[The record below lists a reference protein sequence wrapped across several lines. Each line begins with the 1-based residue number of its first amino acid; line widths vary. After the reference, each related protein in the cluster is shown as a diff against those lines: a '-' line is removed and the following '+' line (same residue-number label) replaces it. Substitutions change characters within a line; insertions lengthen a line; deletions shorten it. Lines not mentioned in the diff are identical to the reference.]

1 MKLFVPTA
9 FTSVQLSWSEHEKN
23 VLLVPASA
31 IIHESSPSLCFNSYF
46 TQLFTG
52 APSKNPQQ
60 LANSCNPNKCLNNAQ
75 CIEGKSTF
83 FCVCPPNTSGRLCEK
98 KTTPTTGTTIV
109 VNWFMVWI
117 KPYGL
122 FEWKKVLT
130 SPFTS
135 YNGFKTYKK
144 RVVKQNPA
152 NISCYKFVT
161 VSSMFVLVITWQLHL
176 KQHVIPIL
184 VLMGEYAKKLELTR
198 TLTAS
203 VLTLALRDASVTVRL
218 A

>member
-1 MKLFVPTA
+1 MFFKLQSNDSNKPVVGVLTETYVIVPWLRQGCVKRFWVWITVWNVNEPN
-9 FTSVQLSWSEHEKN
+9 SSENREITKRKRFNFSHRFHFCPSFMIWTRTN
-23 VLLVPASA
+23 FALVPASA
-31 IIHESSPSLCFNSYF
+31 IIRETTSSLCSNSYF
-46 TQLFTG
+46 IQPFTG

-117 KPYGL
+117 KSYGL

-130 SPFTS
+130 TPFTS
-135 YNGFKTYKK
+135 YNGFNYLN
-144 RVVKQNPA
+144 V
-152 NISCYKFVT
+152 
-161 VSSMFVLVITWQLHL
+161 
-176 KQHVIPIL
+176 
-184 VLMGEYAKKLELTR
+184 GE
-198 TLTAS
+198 
-203 VLTLALRDASVTVRL
+203 
-218 A
+218 